1 MSIFIQMPF
10 SLIQLKTKSNFNEVY
25 TYFLIRSQIKDN
37 SYTASISEKELMDKV
52 GVTKNTLTRYI
63 KDLKDYFE
71 NISKRKTSKEFP
83 YNVYKFTCID
93 NNYSIISPDLINN
106 TELTAEQ
113 KGILIKIKLL
123 CEKGTNFVKFQTK
136 AELIKKIGISVN
148 LFNKKLTPL
157 IQKGYLSYLNNSLQL
172 TQKYFPLFVDTEDI
186 LNFIYKTIYDYCLI
200 NKVCPPLRD
209 NTALSYLAGHFPE
222 RDDELITKI
231 KERCSKLPKEISLDY
246 FVEALENKR
255 IERSVI
261 TDYGFII
268 E

>member
-1 MSIFIQMPF
+1 MSLYIQMPQ
-10 SLIQLKTKSNFNEVY
+10 SLINLNTNSNFSEIY
-25 TYFLIRSQIKDN
+25 TFFYIRSFIKNDSN
-37 SYTASISEKELMDKV
+37 KVKISETALAEELNV
-52 GVTKNTLTRYI
+52 SLRTINRYI
-63 KDLKDYFE
+63 KHLNPYFA
-71 NISKRKTSKEFP
+71 NISKIRGRNNVLANIYQFTSLNK
-83 YNVYKFTCID
+83 D
-93 NNYSIISPDLINN
+93 YSVIYPELIKDK
-106 TELTAEQ
+106 ELTSEQ

-123 CEKGTNFVKFQTK
+123 CEKGTNFIKFQTK

-200 NKVCPPLRD
+200 NKVCPPLQD

-231 KERCSKLPKEISLDY
+231 KDRCSKLPKEISLDY

-255 IERSVI
+255 IEHSVI